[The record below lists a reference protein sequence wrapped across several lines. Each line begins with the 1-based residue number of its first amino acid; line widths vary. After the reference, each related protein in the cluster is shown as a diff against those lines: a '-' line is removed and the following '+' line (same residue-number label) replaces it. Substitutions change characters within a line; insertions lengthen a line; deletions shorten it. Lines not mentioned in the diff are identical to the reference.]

1 VPSPFLIAPIFT
13 TLTVSQKEKN
23 KNKPHPLNFSA
34 LHLLRDP
41 QGFADLLFSKH
52 LSRNNRLSLEQKL
65 LVLQLVSRLVGLH
78 KLSVLGLYSHLLKYV
93 TPRQR
98 DVTQFLIVAAQATHD
113 LVPPDCLE
121 PIVRKIADEFVSE
134 GVAGEVATAGL
145 NAIREICARA
155 PLAMNATLLQDLV
168 EYKGSKDKGVMMAA
182 RSLITLY
189 REVAPEMLKR
199 KDRGKAASM
208 GMKEHETLRYGQE
221 AEGTIEGLELLEAWK
236 EEQKAA
242 KRAERD
248 EGERDDSADETEED
262 DNDDDDDDEDA
273 WAKWEVESDSSEDE
287 EGVGW
292 VNVESDG
299 EDINLSDSEDED
311 AKAGKK
317 TKKVKLSHEDDDENK
332 KTEDVKSEE
341 KKLSKLAT
349 TKILT
354 PADFAKLEELR
365 QAAGLAKLM
374 GKRLAYAVP

>member
-1 VPSPFLIAPIFT
+1 
-13 TLTVSQKEKN
+13 
-23 KNKPHPLNFSA
+23 
-34 LHLLRDP
+34 
-41 QGFADLLFSKH
+41 
-52 LSRNNRLSLEQKL
+52 
-65 LVLQLVSRLVGLH
+65 VSRLVGLH
-78 KLSVLGLYSHLLKYV
+78 KLSVLGLYSHLLKYI

-121 PIVRKIADEFVSE
+121 PIVRKIADEFVSD

-155 PLAMNATLLQDLV
+155 PLAMNATLLQDLT

-182 RSLITLY
+182 RSLIALY

-199 KDRGKAASM
+199 KDRGKIASM
-208 GMKEHETLRYGQE
+208 GMKENETTLRYGQE

-236 EEQKAA
+236 EQQKAA
-242 KRAERD
+242 KRAERG
-248 EGERDDSADETEED
+248 EGEEGEDEAEEEEEEED
-262 DNDDDDDDEDA
+262 DEEA
-273 WAKWEVESDSSEDE
+273 WANWEVESDSDSDDE
-287 EGVGW
+287 GTGW

-299 EDINLSDSEDED
+299 EDINISDSEDDEAD

-317 TKKVKLSHEDDDENK
+317 TKKIKLSHDDDDQDK
-332 KTEDVKSEE
+332 KTEEVKSEE

-349 TKILT
+349 TRILT

-374 GKRLAYAVP
+374 GKKLAYVYPPAFSVLVG